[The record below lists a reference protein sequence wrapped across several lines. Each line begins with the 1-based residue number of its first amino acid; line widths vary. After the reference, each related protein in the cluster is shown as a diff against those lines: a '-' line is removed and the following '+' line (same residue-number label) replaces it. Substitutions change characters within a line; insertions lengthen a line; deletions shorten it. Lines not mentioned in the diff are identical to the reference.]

1 LSRVSSRA
9 GSGGGDVEQ
18 PAEVGDEEL
27 VVGQLGT
34 VGRAPAGEGM
44 LALLQPPASAAPLW
58 LLGLA
63 QLLLLAVLRTPSGS
77 RKPWH
82 EARPAAALPRGSV

>member
-1 LSRVSSRA
+1 
-9 GSGGGDVEQ
+9 
-18 PAEVGDEEL
+18 
-27 VVGQLGT
+27 
-34 VGRAPAGEGM
+34 M

-58 LLGLA
+58 LFGRV
-63 QLLLLAVLRTPSGS
+63 QLLLLVVWTPSGS

>member
-1 LSRVSSRA
+1 
-9 GSGGGDVEQ
+9 
-18 PAEVGDEEL
+18 
-27 VVGQLGT
+27 
-34 VGRAPAGEGM
+34 M